1 MAESVV
7 AREVGTVRAT
17 RKESKL
23 PTQITLGDE
32 QRAVNALADFFSS
45 EVQPRMRD
53 LRSCVMAARLA
64 TKSLD
69 RIGIPNQFSH
79 VDATCLNDEWLHHA
93 QLGTPAEEVPLT
105 AWSIS
110 VWSNHDLVFRPSGN
124 YDPNGFSG
132 HLIVETENFMIDL
145 SAQQF
150 DRPQHEIITGGPL
163 VVPLSDLTEVR
174 QGFVLNETWSVPIEL
189 GHYWFNDAVLPTRP
203 SNSNDWRYGY
213 RDFLPDCV
221 KAMRRAM
228 YSEPLT
234 VG

>member
-1 MAESVV
+1 M
-7 AREVGTVRAT
+7 
-17 RKESKL
+17 
-23 PTQITLGDE
+23 
-32 QRAVNALADFFSS
+32 
-45 EVQPRMRD
+45 
-53 LRSCVMAARLA
+53 
-64 TKSLD
+64 
-69 RIGIPNQFSH
+69 
-79 VDATCLNDEWLHHA
+79 
-93 QLGTPAEEVPLT
+93 
-105 AWSIS
+105 
-110 VWSNHDLVFRPSGN
+110 VFRSSGS

-150 DRPQHEIITGGPL
+150 DRPQHEIVTGGPL

-234 VG
+234 VE